1 MNFPFKAIGFD
12 WAYTLVDLGKEDDRK
27 PLQKVF
33 SFLKHKN
40 ISLPGFEEFLDKSRK
55 IFRPMIENS
64 RTTNQEARFEVA
76 LQKLINHFA
85 IPLNN
90 EDITLNRLLE
100 VYYLEVYSERKV
112 YPEVVSVLSS
122 FKNRGA
128 RMGIVSNTTN
138 PKFMKEK
145 ELRAT
150 GLKPFFEFA
159 IYSSD
164 VPYRKPHPSIFESAV
179 AHLGMNPAEILF
191 VGDNISMDVAGAQG
205 IGMKSAWLNRDGK
218 ALPTG
223 VNPDYELHSLE
234 GLLRIDLAIR

>member
-33 SFLKHKN
+33 SFLSYKN

-64 RTTNQEARFEVA
+64 RTTNQEAHFEVA
-76 LQKLINHFA
+76 LQKLMNHFV
-85 IPLNN
+85 IPLN
-90 EDITLNRLLE
+90 EDISLDKLLE

-122 FKNRGA
+122 FKNMGV

-138 PKFMKEK
+138 PVFMKEK
-145 ELRAT
+145 EMQAT

-159 IYSSD
+159 IYSSGT
-164 VPYRKPHPSIFESAV
+164 PYRKPHPSIFESAMI
-179 AHLGMNPAEILF
+179 HLDMNSAEILF
-191 VGDNISMDVAGAQG
+191 VGDNISMDVVGAQG
-205 IGMKSAWLNRDGK
+205 VGMKSAWLNRDK
-218 ALPTG
+218 KKLPAG
-223 VNPDYELHSLE
+223 INPDYELHSLE
-234 GLLRIDLAIR
+234 DLLRIDLAIL